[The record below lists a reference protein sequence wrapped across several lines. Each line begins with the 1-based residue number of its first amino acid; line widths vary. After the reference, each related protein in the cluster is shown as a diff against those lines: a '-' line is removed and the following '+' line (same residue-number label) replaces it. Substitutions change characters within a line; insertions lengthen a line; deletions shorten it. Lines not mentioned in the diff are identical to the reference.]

1 MEHYEHSN
9 EMAENALGK
18 DLIEIRQYKVWE
30 INMKIMTL
38 KKNNQNFAE
47 KINFRVC
54 TNAIN
59 IFSIIAHNLI
69 DISYKK

>member
-1 MEHYEHSN
+1 MKHYEDSN
-9 EMAENALGK
+9 EMTENALEK
-18 DLIEIRQYKVWE
+18 DQIEIRQYRVWE

-38 KKNNQNFAE
+38 EKNNQNFEE

-54 TNAIN
+54 TIAIN